1 MKREKLIKLLPFS
14 FPLSRAMGE
23 GKGIGGRSLGRGQ
36 GDRRAKPGARAR
48 GSEGEAWGEGKGIGG
63 QGRGDRRA
71 RGSEGKGIGGRGQ
84 GDRRARGSEGEGI
97 GGRGDRRARA
107 GARARGSEG
116 EALFHRLFLKYKIYS
131 LFILILFQ
139 LYSNSISIL
148 F

>member
-48 GSEGEAWGEGKGIGG
+48 GSEGKGEGIG
-63 QGRGDRRA
+63 GRGDRRA
-71 RGSEGKGIGGRGQ
+71 RGSEGEGKGIGGR